1 MRVYVCVYV
10 CVHALSCLNV
20 CFCDEDKIF
29 KKEAFSIYELI
40 LYFVFFASVYNF
52 LWSRKHHHALG

>member
-20 CFCDEDKIF
+20 CLCDEDKIF

-40 LYFVFFASVYNF
+40 LYFVSFASVYNF